1 MKASGAKN
9 RIRTCDLSRMKRMLY
24 QLSYLGMYQLR
35 YLLFLIGDTREART
49 LILAL
54 KGPFPNPVRRWCH
67 MRSLLLRPHLFQS
80 GLSPQATYCVIS
92 KSLTVQT
99 ASVVVERVNP
109 CIRPLALIIVSIATT
124 SLRCFQ
130 STADQSQGFIVSL
143 ATGVLASSPESVL
156 FVSGI
161 NGCGRLDSNQRP
173 SAYEADELPSAPL
186 RNIENS
192 RLLAAH
198 LFFPLLT
205 TQVELLLFPKVGE

>member
-109 CIRPLALIIVSIATT
+109 CIRPLVTFRTVTRPLPRVY
-124 SLRCFQ
+124 
-130 STADQSQGFIVSL
+130 
-143 ATGVLASSPESVL
+143 
-156 FVSGI
+156 
-161 NGCGRLDSNQRP
+161 RLLGDQRP
-173 SAYEADELPSAPL
+173 
-186 RNIENS
+186 R
-192 RLLAAH
+192 
-198 LFFPLLT
+198 FFPRERLICFGHKWMRQVGLEPT
-205 TQVELLLFPKVGE
+205 TFSL